1 MGLGY
6 TTLKLEFS
14 FFVQLNFCTKMLH
27 TQNKEKH
34 TALKRSAEDQ
44 SVIRFPLFEAILET
58 QFLLVYV
65 EYAPRM

>member
-1 MGLGY
+1 
-6 TTLKLEFS
+6 
-14 FFVQLNFCTKMLH
+14 MLH